1 MINDYCHCLQNN
13 NSIPVYN
20 PRWIC
25 LMPNKI
31 NEIMIGPLGP
41 LEADCFL
48 EVKESP
54 TNPFRIVN
62 KYVYP
67 NFLTHMITLSL
78 ITPTVYIIKPGDL
91 LASPLLCRI
100 VVASK
105 YLQKRRCCFALLSLG
120 FVGKGCPIAIPKVWR
135 ESPQQSSPIIED

>member
-91 LASPLLCRI
+91 LASLELITSER
-100 VVASK
+100 
-105 YLQKRRCCFALLSLG
+105 YLKEINGKANFLWYT
-120 FVGKGCPIAIPKVWR
+120 FV
-135 ESPQQSSPIIED
+135 

>member
-1 MINDYCHCLQNN
+1 MISDSCHCLQNN
-13 NSIPVYN
+13 ISIPVYN

-54 TNPFRIVN
+54 TNTFRIIN

-78 ITPTVYIIKPGDL
+78 ITPTADIIKPGDL
-91 LASPLLCRI
+91 LASLGLITSERFLKEINGKKNMVCLCLI
-100 VVASK
+100 
-105 YLQKRRCCFALLSLG
+105 YFLF
-120 FVGKGCPIAIPKVWR
+120 FVFLF
-135 ESPQQSSPIIED
+135 